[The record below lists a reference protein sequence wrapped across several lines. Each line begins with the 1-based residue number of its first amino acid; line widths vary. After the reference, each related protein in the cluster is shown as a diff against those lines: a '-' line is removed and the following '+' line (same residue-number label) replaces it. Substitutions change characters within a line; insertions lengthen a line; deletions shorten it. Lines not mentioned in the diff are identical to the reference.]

1 MRVSQLDGI
10 SAATQN
16 TGLRYSLLYDRIV
29 LSCCLLYFTLM
40 FFFVLFA
47 VNFVIFSLQATIL
60 LNMNLNLKTGHFGY
74 VFLSKSLGSVL
85 KKLDLTQ
92 KTNNAGKNTQK
103 ANVRVFDVLYIGV
116 NLEFETNEWMK
127 RKEFQVD
134 GTAIW
139 TRAEIKKHSNA
150 NNVQIGGRQ

>member
-1 MRVSQLDGI
+1 
-10 SAATQN
+10 
-16 TGLRYSLLYDRIV
+16 
-29 LSCCLLYFTLM
+29 M

-139 TRAEIKKHSNA
+139 TRAEIKKHNNA